1 MTSLRGVK
9 VMTHTRADALE
20 TIGNLSYVNRKMM
33 MYSALTTAATGMD
46 SVRQT
51 KILKK
56 MEKNSKRR

>member
-1 MTSLRGVK
+1 
-9 VMTHTRADALE
+9 MTHTRADALG